1 MLQKL
6 LVLYDGDCVL
16 CQSLAKWVERQ
27 GRVEVKVDSWQNFF
41 DQSGVVYGPQLQG
54 LGWDRTCPNLRALVN
69 GELMEGVAA
78 WAVIISVM
86 PELRGLHWLASRLG
100 LTGVVAKVVNST
112 SHAGRRLCRS
122 CRGR

>member
-1 MLQKL
+1 MLPKL
-6 LVLYDGDCVL
+6 LVLYDGDCAL
-16 CQSLAKWVERQ
+16 CQTLGKWVERQ
-27 GRVEVKVDSWQNFF
+27 GRAEVQVDSWQNFF
-41 DQSGVVYGPQLQG
+41 DHSGAVYGSQLKE
-54 LGWDRTCPNLRALVN
+54 LGWNRTCPNLRALLN
-69 GELMEGVAA
+69 GELMEGAAA
-78 WAVIISVM
+78 WAVIIGLM